1 LDNLSAVDPACGSGA
16 FLVGLLNVLAE
27 LYKITY
33 KHIKRE
39 LSDFKLKNKII
50 QYSLYGVDVMPW
62 AIHAAELRLW
72 LQLIVETEF
81 KKEEL
86 RKHPLLP
93 NLNLNLRIGDSLVQE
108 IGGISFNVRT
118 NNLKPHLKK
127 KLDNLKQEKRKY
139 LKILHL
145 PGLKPPTRLK
155 QKKSGFLKKLL
166 MKELNV

>member
-1 LDNLSAVDPACGSGA
+1 VLDNLSVVDPACGSGA
-16 FLVGLLNVLAE
+16 FLVGMLNVVSE
-27 LYKITY
+27 LYQTIY
-33 KHIKRE
+33 KYTKVS
-39 LSDFKLKNKII
+39 LSDFQLKKRII

-86 RKHPLLP
+86 RRRPLLP

-108 IGGISFNVRT
+108 IGGISFHIRT
-118 NNLKPHLKK
+118 NNLKPFLKK

-139 LKILHL
+139 SEDPQTSKYKDIEEIPGRRDKAL
-145 PGLKPPTRLK
+145 PRNNR
-155 QKKSGFLKKLL
+155 QSA
-166 MKELNV
+166 